1 MCCRLCSSD
10 NSRKCAAA
18 TNKSGHNFS
27 GSSGAFFDQFSRSMV
42 KMSQQMDVLTGN
54 AGEIRL
60 NCAVRNPGGPWVSS
74 SGLLQHEGL
83 EADA

>member
-1 MCCRLCSSD
+1 
-10 NSRKCAAA
+10 
-18 TNKSGHNFS
+18 
-27 GSSGAFFDQFSRSMV
+27 MV